1 MTEQELRKLIR
12 EELSMLNEGNE
23 PTKMFDPSTVDG
35 ISDEIKKII
44 KFEDGY
50 NSSFNY
56 NEYRFKDGSG
66 GFSFKWNHYRNK
78 GGQIGVSFNNNGK
91 HQYYSYS
98 WYDKQLT
105 GNATVNKPSLFKFKG
120 NPVEWRDFD
129 NSHLEQFWKK
139 VKGDI
144 KKNEAG
150 AQKALDI
157 EAKAQSDYYGKKA
170 DTGRIG
176 YGLSSQP
183 RSRR

>member
-35 ISDEIKKII
+35 ISDEIKKMV

-78 GGQIGVSFNNNGK
+78 GGQIGVKEIQLNGK
-91 HQYYSYS
+91 ISIILTLNNFGKRLRVILKRT
-98 WYDKQLT
+98 KQEP
-105 GNATVNKPSLFKFKG
+105 K
-120 NPVEWRDFD
+120 R
-129 NSHLEQFWKK
+129 H
-139 VKGDI
+139 
-144 KKNEAG
+144 
-150 AQKALDI
+150 
-157 EAKAQSDYYGKKA
+157 
-170 DTGRIG
+170 
-176 YGLSSQP
+176 
-183 RSRR
+183 